1 MPGRA
6 SPTSPELSACEARRS
21 GGLGG
26 VIQSV
31 WLLAAFPVAAFVV
44 EACFGKGWLKQWPGP
59 LAAAA
64 IAASAIVSI
73 GIFQE
78 VRAGAE
84 RTIVPLYTFISVGDF
99 HVNVSAL
106 VDPLSSAMLLV
117 VTIISFLVHVY
128 SIGYMAHDPGFWRV
142 FTWL

>member
-21 GGLGG
+21 EGLGS
-26 VIQSV
+26 VIHNV
-31 WLLAAFPVAAFVV
+31 WLVPAFPLAAFLVN
-44 EACFGKGWLKQWPGP
+44 ACFGKRWLKQWTGP

-73 GIFQE
+73 GIFLE
-78 VRAGAE
+78 VRAGAV
-84 RTIVPLYTFISVGDF
+84 RTIVPLYTFMSVGDF
-99 HVNVSAL
+99 HVNVAAL

-117 VTIISFLVHVY
+117 ATIISFLVHVY
-128 SIGYMAHDPGFWRV
+128 SIGYLSHAHG
-142 FTWL
+142 